1 MTPCRVG
8 AGESDDRG
16 TTDESRITVFAL
28 TVAWAEE
35 ESDDHGTTDES
46 RITVFALTVA
56 WAEEESDDRGTTD
69 ESRITV
75 FALLSL
81 YHRQST
87 PTLQKFIVAPN
98 GSSRFPTSC

>member
-35 ESDDHGTTDES
+35 ESDD
-46 RITVFALTVA
+46 
-56 WAEEESDDRGTTD
+56 RGTTD

-75 FALLSL
+75 FALPFSLSQTDRVRRL
-81 YHRQST
+81 YIS
-87 PTLQKFIVAPN
+87 LAPYRGKRGPQN
-98 GSSRFPTSC
+98 IHQVRKIGTVSFDQIFLKHSSLL